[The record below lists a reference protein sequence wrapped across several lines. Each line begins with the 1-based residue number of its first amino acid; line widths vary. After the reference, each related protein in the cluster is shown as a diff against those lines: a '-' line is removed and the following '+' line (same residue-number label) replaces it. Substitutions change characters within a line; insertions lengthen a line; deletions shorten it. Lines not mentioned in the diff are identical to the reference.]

1 MSSEART
8 IGEKNA
14 EAIAHWCGGK
24 AVVEHD
30 ALDSSKTS
38 PGINVLVNGEVERA
52 SLGDT
57 IIRKSDGTFE
67 IFRSTH

>member
-57 IIRKSDGTFE
+57 IIRNDDGTFE
-67 IFRSTH
+67 ISRNTH